1 LFFCLALPRI
11 LEKNDEWNW
20 ITAGGVRLWVVIFS
34 IAGMLFLGKFAY
46 QRLIVEPNPPE
57 KTRG

>member
-1 LFFCLALPRI
+1 MV
-11 LEKNDEWNW
+11 EKNDDLSWLS
-20 ITAGGVRLWVVIFS
+20 AGGVRLWVVIFS